1 MPPPRAPTKTI
12 GGAPPQSIQ
21 TNSGAAVPTSR
32 FTLTEIL
39 DRLLEVM
46 PTGRFGAH
54 SLGSLL
60 RHALLPDRDLVSADT
75 SRRVVPCAYI
85 AAPNSQSLSQRMH
98 FNVK

>member
-60 RHALLPDRDLVSADT
+60 RHALLPDRYLAGGDT
-75 SRRVVPCAYI
+75 SRRVVPYAYNT
-85 AAPNSQSLSQRMH
+85 APGSQSLSQRMH

>member
-46 PTGRFGAH
+46 PTTFGAH

-60 RHALLPDRDLVSADT
+60 RHALLPDRDLAGGDT
-75 SRRVVPCAYI
+75 SRRVVPHAYI
-85 AAPNSQSLSQRMH
+85 AAPGSQSLSQRMH